1 MLLPD
6 NIHPEHSI
14 YYNGSIVMQELKL
27 KDKQPVFDLYQ
38 KVKAINDMSFPTFML
53 SLDWLYIIDI
63 AKIDEKGWVALC
75 L

>member
-6 NIHPEHSI
+6 NMHPEHSI

-53 SLDWLYIIDI
+53 SLDWLYIIDV

>member
-6 NIHPEHSI
+6 NMHPEHSI

-63 AKIDEKGWVALC
+63 AKIDEKGWVELC